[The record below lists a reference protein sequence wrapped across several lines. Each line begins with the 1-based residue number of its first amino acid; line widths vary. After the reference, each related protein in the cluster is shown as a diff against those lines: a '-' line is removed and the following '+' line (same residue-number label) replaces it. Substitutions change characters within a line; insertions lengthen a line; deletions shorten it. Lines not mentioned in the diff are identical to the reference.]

1 MMSAEPLPDSYADL
15 VRLFNGLFQPSHA
28 TILVPG
34 GDEPEYLPA
43 DGECRWNRI
52 VFAHGFYA
60 SALHEVSHWCIAGH
74 RRRQLY
80 DYGYW
85 YEPDGRDGDSQAM
98 FEQVE
103 ARPQALEWLFT
114 VAAGRRFHLS
124 MDNLAGEVP
133 GQRERFA
140 ERVHAEVRCCLDEA
154 MPPRAARFLDALQ
167 AFYGTRHY
175 FQGYPFT
182 RAQLIGS
189 EEVQ

>member
-1 MMSAEPLPDSYADL
+1 MITEAPPTDSYDDL
-15 VRLFNGLFQPSHA
+15 VRLFNGLFQPGHA

-34 GDEPEYLPA
+34 GSEPEYLPA
-43 DGECRWNRI
+43 DGQCRWNRI
-52 VFAHGFYA
+52 VFAHGFHA

-85 YEPDGRDGDSQAM
+85 YEPDGRDADRQAQ
-98 FEQVE
+98 FERVE

-114 VAAGRRFHLS
+114 VASGRRFHLS
-124 MDNLAGEVP
+124 MDNLAGEEP

-140 ERVHAEVRCCLDEA
+140 ARVHDEVRRCLA
-154 MPPRAARFLDALQ
+154 GNTPPRAARFLEALLGW
-167 AFYGTRHY
+167 YGTRTH
-175 FQGYPFT
+175 FHGYAFT

-189 EEVQ
+189 EEV